1 MDIYKR
7 IEDMGIVIPDPPKR
21 GGVYEPIKTFGK
33 NFAYVSGCGNIIKGT
48 TELKGKV
55 GKDLTFEQGQL
66 AARNCILNILAVLDA
81 KLGDLGNIQSIV
93 KITAFVA
100 SDPGFTEQPG
110 VADAASSLLIDIF
123 GEKIGCSSRSA
134 IGVNVLPANIPVE
147 IEMLV
152 ELKVV

>member
-7 IEDMGIVIPDPPKR
+7 MEDMGIVLPPPPKK
-21 GGVYEPIKTFGK
+21 GGVYAPVKTFGE

-48 TELKGKV
+48 SELKGKI

-66 AARNCILNILAVLDA
+66 AARSCILNILAVLDA
-81 KLGDLGNIQSIV
+81 KLGDLGKIQSFVKMIV
-93 KITAFVA
+93 FVA
-100 SDPGFTEQPG
+100 SDSEFTHQPE
-110 VADAASSLLIDIF
+110 VADAASSLLVDIF
-123 GEKIGCSSRSA
+123 GEEIGCSSRSA
-134 IGVNVLPANIPVE
+134 IGVNTLPANIPVE